1 MNGAAVSWKSR
12 KQTCVALSTA
22 EAEYAA
28 LASAAQET
36 TWMRQLLSDLH
47 HQQHGPTILYEDKQA
62 AIAISRNS
70 QSHTK
75 MKHID
80 ICYHYVREKA
90 LDETIDIQ
98 YCPTNDMVADILT
111 KGLTFN
117 KFSKLRELSDVKDL
131 SAFE

>member
-1 MNGAAVSWKSR
+1 
-12 KQTCVALSTA
+12 
-22 EAEYAA
+22 
-28 LASAAQET
+28 
-36 TWMRQLLSDLH
+36 MRQLLSDLH
-47 HQQHGPTILYEDKQA
+47 HQQHGSTILYEDNQA

-80 ICYHYVREKA
+80 IRYHYVREKA

-111 KGLTFN
+111 KVLTFN
-117 KFSKLRELSDVKDL
+117 KFSKLRELSGVKDL